1 MTNHTTL
8 NNVSTINL
16 LDELADKITDLSG
29 VSKEDLTDAI
39 SLYIQH
45 QIDESISTI
54 DEHSEYLTSIQV
66 ERIKSLFP
74 VWVAR

>member
-1 MTNHTTL
+1 MTNL
-8 NNVSTINL
+8 NNITSTNL

-29 VSKEDLTDAI
+29 VRQEDLNDAI
-39 SLYIQH
+39 LLYIQH

-54 DEHSEYLTSIQV
+54 DEHSEYLTLIQV

>member
-16 LDELADKITDLSG
+16 IDELADKITDLSG
-29 VSKEDLTDAI
+29 ARQEDLSEAI

-54 DEHSEYLTSIQV
+54 DEHSEYLTLIQV

>member
-8 NNVSTINL
+8 NNAGTINL

-29 VSKEDLTDAI
+29 VRQEDLNDAVL
-39 SLYIQH
+39 LYIQH

-54 DEHSEYLTSIQV
+54 DEHSEYLTPIQV
-66 ERIKSLFP
+66 DRIKSLFP